1 MLRLDWIAMA
11 MGVLGSLLLALRI
24 PPVFGFMAYLVSN
37 VAWIIVARRAGM
49 RSLLTQQVFF
59 IGTTLLGLWN
69 WLVGP
74 LVLR

>member
-1 MLRLDWIAMA
+1 MLRLDWVAVA

-49 RSLLTQQVFF
+49 RSLLAQQVFF

-74 LVLR
+74 LVLG